1 MGHGTRGVGR
11 GTGELGGRGSCRAET
26 AASSEWRVA
35 NSGTAANGEWRVAD
49 SEWRM
54 ANGFFLEGSAPALP
68 KNFGTSGDV
77 PSNFSACFSKFVL
90 QPPTLVGE
98 RTFERRR

>member
-1 MGHGTRGVGR
+1 MV
-11 GTGELGGRGSCRAET
+11 
-26 AASSEWRVA
+26 
-35 NSGTAANGEWRVAD
+35 
-49 SEWRM
+49 
-54 ANGFFLEGSAPALP
+54 FLEGSAPALP

-98 RTFERRR
+98 QTFERRR